1 MKLVYS
7 LLFILILISCTKQN
21 KNNRLF
27 AGNWELEKITTIN
40 YTNNEIVSESDTS
53 YYGVIQL
60 QNGPDV
66 VDGNDAYFTGFE
78 PFPTDYCNWN
88 VSTSKAKTITFY
100 LWNVDLGINYSFTYN
115 VDKIT
120 SRKMKL
126 STYISDNDLNL
137 QQKVSL
143 EFKKAH

>member
-1 MKLVYS
+1 MKLILS
-7 LLFILILISCTKQN
+7 LFIFFILLSCTKQN
-21 KNNRLF
+21 RNNRLF
-27 AGNWELEKITTIN
+27 SGNWELEKITTIN
-40 YTNNEIVSESDTS
+40 YENNEVEFESDTT
-53 YYGVIQL
+53 YYGVMQL

-66 VDGNDAYFTGFE
+66 IEGNEAYFTNFI

-88 VSTSKAKTITFY
+88 VSTSKPNTITFY